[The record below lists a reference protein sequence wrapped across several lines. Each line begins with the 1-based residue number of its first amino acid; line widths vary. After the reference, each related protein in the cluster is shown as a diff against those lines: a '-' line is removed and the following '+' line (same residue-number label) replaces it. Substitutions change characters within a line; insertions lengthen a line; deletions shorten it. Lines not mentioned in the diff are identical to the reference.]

1 MIDTAYGGKYLVVS
15 SGRGYL
21 PNVPANMCPAQGT
34 LSSDSSGNMKIYDGH
49 AWQSFAGG
57 VMSIDLGADAISILK
72 WAEQKMAEE
81 QELAHLVKTNP
92 TIKSIVD
99 EMNKYKDQIEMV
111 KILIKDEVK
120 V

>member
-1 MIDTAYGGKYLVVS
+1 MIDSAYGGKYLVVS

-21 PNVPANMCPAQGT
+21 PNVPANMCPAQGS
-34 LSSDSSGNMKIYDGH
+34 LSSDSSGNMKIYDGQ
-49 AWQSFAGG
+49 AWQSFGGG
-57 VMSIDLGADAISILK
+57 VMAINLDAHAISILD
-72 WAEQKMAEE
+72 WAQKKMAEE
-81 QELAHLVKTNP
+81 QELAMLVSTNP

-99 EMNKYKDQIEMV
+99 EMNKYKNQIEMI